1 MEIYSETTAKMDTDP
16 GTSYILH
23 TDNYHI
29 DLNGRF
35 DLNLY
40 GFLKDLP

>member
-23 TDNYHI
+23 TDNRHM

-35 DLNLY
+35 GPNLY
-40 GFLKDLP
+40 GFLKGLP